1 MRWLDDITDSM
12 DMNLNK
18 LREIEEVRGAWEA
31 ALVSASTVKWKPGT
45 EVKSEHQL

>member
-18 LREIEEVRGAWEA
+18 LREIEEVRGAWGA
-31 ALVSASTVKWKPGT
+31 ILHGVT
-45 EVKSEHQL
+45 KSLTHLRD